1 MNIDNII
8 REEIARLNEVSLN
21 VNKLGD
27 ALADVESSGG
37 DYTATNPNSSAAG
50 KYQFL
55 WNTWGKDI
63 ERVTGVSTK
72 QEFLDSPEAQEKFF
86 KYYVNNELK
95 PQVAQLKSDSTKSDA
110 ALAALVHFQGPA
122 GARRYLKTGAETA
135 PEINMPVEKYLDR
148 VETSY
153 YGSKQTSTKTTDTGE
168 EIKPIQPKVDSDE
181 ELIDKIQ
188 YYLDFAGFIPFI
200 GDALDLINGLIYMIR
215 GKYWDALLSAIALVP
230 GVGSAVAVPMRV
242 ATKAAKK
249 SLGAGAIKILMK
261 GGPRFQ
267 NWLVKLVKSG
277 KVDANMLEELAKSGD
292 DIAKMLQDASSKLP
306 KGVAKY
312 SDEYTKLIKGRFK
325 DIGQAAKTSKRAK
338 KASKIDKGID
348 VIGKLAKRKVPLSGT
363 LRGLTKFTLSKKLVR
378 GITSPTA
385 FNGMRKG
392 LQSKFVKKLSKEP
405 DIIKK
410 MIGNLNTK
418 QTNSLA
424 KFLKLSPAQ
433 VQKLMSNVKRINPKY
448 TERLL
453 EHMSENPKIFKGI
466 NKRLTRYKK
475 AYVEQGISQIKNL
488 SLKRGAGKFLFNTD
502 ELKLTRLFSN
512 MNLPK
517 FLSKSI
523 YIAAALLDSDDP
535 QLKDAGKDLQ
545 EANIEQAK
553 LISAVSL
560 SEPGDEQAQKEIM
573 NQQDIAAAA
582 QEKADRALETI
593 DSIDIEE
600 LSDRDKEILNML
612 IREYRD

>member
-8 REEIARLNEVSLN
+8 REEIARLNEVSLD

-27 ALADVESSGG
+27 ALADVESGGG
-37 DYTATNPNSSAAG
+37 DYTVTNPKSSAAG

-55 WNTWGKDI
+55 WNTWSKDI

-110 ALAALVHFQGPA
+110 ALAALVHFQGPS
-122 GARRYLKTGAETA
+122 GARRYLETGEETA

-148 VETSY
+148 VETAY

-188 YYLDFAGFIPFI
+188 FYLDFAGFIPYI

-215 GKYWDALLSAIALVP
+215 GKHWDALLSAIALVP
-230 GVGSAVAVPMRV
+230 GVGSAIAVPMRV

-292 DIAKMLQDASSKLP
+292 NIAKMLQDASSKLP
-306 KGVAKY
+306 EGVAKY
-312 SDEYTKLIKGRFK
+312 SDEYIKLIKSRFK
-325 DIGQAAKTSKRAK
+325 DISQAAKTSKRAK
-338 KASKIDKGID
+338 KADMIDL
-348 VIGKLAKRKVPLSGT
+348 IGKLAKRKVPLSGT
-363 LRGLTKFTLSKKLVR
+363 LRGLIKFTLSKKLVR
-378 GITSPTA
+378 GITSPSA
-385 FNGMRKG
+385 LNGMRKG

-405 DIIKK
+405 NIIKK

-418 QTNSLA
+418 QTDSLA
-424 KFLKLSPAQ
+424 KFLKVPPAQ
-433 VQKLMSNVKRINPKY
+433 VQKLMSNVKKLNPKQ

-475 AYVEQGISQIKNL
+475 AYVEQGLSQIKNL
-488 SLKRGAGKFLFNTD
+488 SLKRGAGKFLFNTSD
-502 ELKLTRLFSN
+502 KVFSN
-512 MNLPK
+512 INLPK
-517 FLSKSI
+517 LLSKSI

-535 QLKDAGKDLQ
+535 QLKDAGEDLQ

-553 LISAVSL
+553 LVAAVSL

-600 LSDRDKEILNML
+600 LSDRDKAILNML
-612 IREYRD
+612 IREYRN

>member
-8 REEIARLNEVSLN
+8 REEIARLNEVSLD

-27 ALADVESSGG
+27 ALADVESGGG
-37 DYTATNPNSSAAG
+37 DYTVTNPKSSAAG

-55 WNTWGKDI
+55 WNTWSKDI

-110 ALAALVHFQGPA
+110 ALAALVHFQGPS
-122 GARRYLKTGAETA
+122 GARRYLETGEETA

-148 VETSY
+148 VETAY

-188 YYLDFAGFIPFI
+188 FYLDFAGFIPYI

-215 GKYWDALLSAIALVP
+215 GKHWDALLSAIALVP
-230 GVGSAVAVPMRV
+230 GVGSAIAVPMRV

-292 DIAKMLQDASSKLP
+292 NIAKMLQDASSKLP
-306 KGVAKY
+306 EGVAKY
-312 SDEYTKLIKGRFK
+312 SDEYIKLIKNRFK
-325 DIGQAAKTSKRAK
+325 DISQAAKTSKRAK
-338 KASKIDKGID
+338 KADMIDL
-348 VIGKLAKRKVPLSGT
+348 IGKLAKRKVPLSGT
-363 LRGLTKFTLSKKLVR
+363 LRGLIKFTLSKKLVR
-378 GITSPTA
+378 GITSPSA
-385 FNGMRKG
+385 LNGMRKG

-405 DIIKK
+405 NIIKK

-418 QTNSLA
+418 QTDSLA
-424 KFLKLSPAQ
+424 KFLKVPPAQ
-433 VQKLMSNVKRINPKY
+433 VQKLMSNVKKLNPKQ

-475 AYVEQGISQIKNL
+475 AYVEQGLSQIKNL
-488 SLKRGAGKFLFNTD
+488 SLKRGAGKFLFNTSD
-502 ELKLTRLFSN
+502 KVFSN
-512 MNLPK
+512 INLPK
-517 FLSKSI
+517 LLSKSI

-535 QLKDAGKDLQ
+535 QLKDAGEDLQ

-553 LISAVSL
+553 LVAAVSL

-600 LSDRDKEILNML
+600 LSDRDKAILNML
-612 IREYRD
+612 IREYRN